1 MKAFVV
7 WVALTLVGCETFDK
21 FRNAVLNDIPS
32 NKASL
37 RVDVVPDQGVSIL
50 LDGNRVAS
58 ASPYLGNNLQPGG
71 HTLEVRAMGYFPVS
85 LPVVLKGGELLV
97 VPVTLRLRAP

>member
-1 MKAFVV
+1 MKALLGFLLI
-7 WVALTLVGCETFDK
+7 ALVGCETIDK
-21 FRNAVLNDIPS
+21 LRNAVLNDIPS

-58 ASPYLGNNLQPGG
+58 TSPYLGNNLQPGG

-97 VPVTLRLRAP
+97 VPVTLRPRAP